1 MVVIFPKKLAQFQKG
16 LVALKKSLEQERNE
30 FVRDS
35 IIQRFEFSSEMFWK
49 TLKVYLLEEKGIDVR
64 SPKDVM
70 REARNVGLMN
80 EEETELAIQMINDR
94 NQTSHTYDEDFAL
107 EMIEHVEDYAE
118 LMENVLG
125 RLI

>member
-1 MVVIFPKKLAQFQKG
+1 MVIVFPKKIAQFEK
-16 LVALKKSLEQERNE
+16 AFISLKKALRQKRNE

-49 TLKVYLLEEKGIDVR
+49 TLKVYLFEEKGIDVS

-70 REARNVGLMN
+70 REARNIELLN
-80 EEETELAIQMINDR
+80 DQETELAIQMINDR

-107 EMIEHVEDYAE
+107 EIIEHVEDYVG
-118 LMENVLG
+118 LMERVFEK
-125 RLI
+125 IK